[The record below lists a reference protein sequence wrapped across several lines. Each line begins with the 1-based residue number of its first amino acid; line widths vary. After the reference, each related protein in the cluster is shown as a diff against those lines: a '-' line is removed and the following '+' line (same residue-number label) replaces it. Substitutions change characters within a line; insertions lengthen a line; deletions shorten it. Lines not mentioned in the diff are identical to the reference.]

1 MTDQLPELKS
11 VLRSRVVPAV
21 ATPPAI
27 EADAVLS
34 VELRKAHMIAKSGDA
49 IPKSYRGNDGA
60 ILLAMD
66 WANKRGL
73 DLITALQSVSFF
85 DGKPMIDAT
94 MQRALARQAGYRV
107 TVSDAPATS
116 ATVTV
121 SEQGELIG
129 SASFTIDEAKAA
141 GLLSKNTWKSY
152 TEDML
157 VARATTRAIRRFAAD
172 VMVGLS
178 IEDEIVDDGK
188 AGVRGRAVQADPL
201 SIEVDPVEA
210 ENGDSSTGTAEAGS
224 TPDDEP
230 LSQHEAV
237 LRPKMRGDIL
247 AMIDQL
253 DLPQRNK
260 LRDWMKAKGWV
271 LATLSSAELAD
282 VMAYVSAMVPPD
294 DEPSSTDD

>member
-1 MTDQLPELKS
+1 M
-11 VLRSRVVPAV
+11 

-73 DLITALQSVSFF
+73 DLITALQSVSFVN
-85 DGKPMIDAT
+85 GRPVIDAT

-107 TVSDAPATS
+107 TVSDASATS

-121 SEQGELIG
+121 AEQGEVIG
-129 SASFTIDEAKAA
+129 SASFTIADAKAA
-141 GLLSKNTWKSY
+141 GLVGKENWKNY
-152 TEDML
+152 AEDML

-178 IEDEIVDDGK
+178 IEDEIVDDRK
-188 AGVRGRAVQADPL
+188 AGVSSHGAVQADPL
-201 SIEVDPVEA
+201 SMEVDPVEA
-210 ENGDSSTGTAEAGS
+210 ENGDSIAGTAEAGS
-224 TPDDEP
+224 TPDEAP

-237 LRPKMRGDIL
+237 LRPKMRGNIQ
-247 AMIDQL
+247 AMIAGL
-253 DLPQRNK
+253 DLPMRNK

-282 VMAYVSAMVPPD
+282 VMAYVSAMIPPD